1 MPVFPVAINKL
12 LGSTVLNK
20 LLIIRYQSRAPE
32 WEQFSRRLELEQP
45 SMSVVFGSH
54 DTETSRI

>member
-32 WEQFSRRLELEQP
+32 WGQFSRRLELEQP
-45 SMSVVFGSH
+45 SMSVAFGSH